1 MWPPSMGGLL
11 EEERELSNGWWKAN
25 IVGGCGGKWGSLD
38 RELDKSLVAMSRDLV
53 VLSSH
58 KGHRRT
64 GELVVAG
71 L

>member
-38 RELDKSLVAMSRDLV
+38 RELDKSPMTPW
-53 VLSSH
+53 
-58 KGHRRT
+58 RRFKIST
-64 GELVVAG
+64 F
-71 L
+71 

>member
-1 MWPPSMGGLL
+1 MGGSDWNL
-11 EEERELSNGWWKAN
+11 E
-25 IVGGCGGKWGSLD
+25 SLD

-53 VLSSH
+53 VLRSH